1 MGLFDSKWIV
11 EFEVSKGILSSNKKG
26 TMTVEASSQS
36 SAESK
41 AKAALKVEY
50 SYVKIL
56 SAHKSSGRNEENKV
70 TYAPKTTTVEYQTSS
85 QIKPERQLGPAER
98 ESLLREMKQ
107 REEIRKQKRKL
118 DDIKRKA
125 KAYKRAQVFHIYS
138 VIISGVI
145 SLVAFL
151 FGWIPHW
158 VSLFMAAASKSQ
170 LDAWIE
176 LGHSETDK
184 TGQEFAENIAKYSAQ
199 ANATIWIPFV
209 VLGIGIAITVL
220 VFFLAKKKTPI
231 KTENAEKEMKRAVS
245 EYEDEYG
252 KLIDKKS

>member
-56 SAHKSSGRNEENKV
+56 SAHKS
-70 TYAPKTTTVEYQTSS
+70 YAPKTTTVEYQTSS
-85 QIKPERQLGPAER
+85 QIKPERQLSPAER
-98 ESLLREMKQ
+98 EALLREMKQ

-118 DDIKRKA
+118 DDVEKKA
-125 KAYKRAQVFHIYS
+125 KAYKKAKIFHIYS
-138 VIISGVI
+138 AIISGVI

-158 VSLFMAAASKSQ
+158 ANLFMAAASKSQ